1 MFQMRRIL
9 RWTKRNAIA
18 SGHAFS
24 PLLYSALVLFG
35 ISADLRYDAPL
46 SLFEV
51 IVYSHSVSQLCV
63 TLAVALLVALLAF
76 VLMRL
81 ADGSRD
87 TAFNALARYVAV
99 LLLAISAVLEVVL
112 IYVIAGNLV
121 NVLERQLSRQVAYR
135 LPTAR
140 MLEGLL
146 SPFLPLLK
154 MTCVPL
160 AIILGCAIPFNS
172 FRNAFVSISKRFLK
186 IALFLLAIILTLFTM
201 LFITV
206 EFEYPRKVEGLKNSM
221 GGECTLDKA
230 WELVKNFSKSFTS
243 TYKTIWP
250 KPRQFVLN
258 ISELKTFM
266 FKPSKVFAAKL
277 AAVSGTGACEDFA
290 LGAAQLLSDVLG
302 CETRVVAFL
311 GEDHALPE
319 VKVGDAW
326 YVVDI
331 AYTTPESPVKVS
343 EYAEHLKETK
353 PSLYSK
359 IKGVIEAYTGRDL
372 SAEHGFAAKGG

>member
-1 MFQMRRIL
+1 MRKVL
-9 RWTKRNAIA
+9 QWTKRNAIA

-35 ISADLRYDAPL
+35 ISADLRCDAPL

-51 IVYSHSVSQLCV
+51 VVYSYSVSRLCV
-63 TLAVALLVALLAF
+63 TLAIVLLVALLAF

-81 ADGSRD
+81 TDGSRD
-87 TAFNALARYVAV
+87 TAFNTLARYVAA
-99 LLLAISAVLEVVL
+99 LLLATSAVLEVVL
-112 IYVIAGNLV
+112 IYVISGNLV

-135 LPTAR
+135 LPTTP

-154 MTCVPL
+154 MMCLPL
-160 AIILGCAIPFNS
+160 AIILGCAIPFKS
-172 FRNAFVSISKRFLK
+172 FRNAFVPISKRFLK
-186 IALFLLAIILTLFTM
+186 IVLFLLTIILTLITM

-206 EFEYPRKVEGLKNSM
+206 EFEYPRKVKGLKNSM

-230 WELVKNFSKSFTS
+230 WELVKNYNKSFMS

-258 ISELKTFM
+258 IGELKTFM
-266 FKPSKVFAAKL
+266 FKPSRIFAGKL

-290 LGAAQLLSDVLG
+290 LGATQLLSDVLG
-302 CETRVVAFL
+302 CETRVVVLL

-319 VKVGDAW
+319 VKVGDTW

-331 AYTTPESPVKVS
+331 TYTTTKSPVKAS
-343 EYAEHLKETK
+343 EYAEHLRATR

-359 IKGVIEAYTGRDL
+359 VKGVIEAYTGRDL